1 MDRRAAV
8 LGALQGHQAVTRGR
22 EAVSPERAPPLASP
36 LSSPLASFL
45 PLWPSKH
52 FASGTLNL
60 SPGGEG
66 LIEALPLPT
75 QGPPLIFIGNGH
87 ASLHLSY
94 RAIAK
99 KHPSASS
106 CPLDL
111 NIYRTRGGRSWALS
125 QILHLAPGHSP
136 PPSPLQRLGYLSL
149 DPGRS
154 QSSH

>member
-1 MDRRAAV
+1 M
-8 LGALQGHQAVTRGR
+8 TRGR

-75 QGPPLIFIGNGH
+75 QGPPLILLVM
-87 ASLHLSY
+87 AMPLSTLV
-94 RAIAK
+94 IELLPK
-99 KHPSASS
+99 SILQ
-106 CPLDL
+106 PLP
-111 NIYRTRGGRSWALS
+111 AL
-125 QILHLAPGHSP
+125 
-136 PPSPLQRLGYLSL
+136 
-149 DPGRS
+149 
-154 QSSH
+154 